1 MYIDNQS
8 EMSAFPRSSITAW
21 PGPDRKAR
29 FAALAASRGLSQSR
43 LLGLV
48 IDAVLARN
56 RVDAAAVDERRVGA
70 GQRDRVTLRLR
81 PGDGK
86 LLRLRAQ
93 ARGMKYTTYGAALIR
108 AHLRASPPMPVGELA
123 KLEQS
128 LAAVTVIAESLDQIA
143 RAVMQVEHG
152 PERDFELSAI
162 VPAVEDLWQQ
172 MRELVKANVLS
183 WESDHG
189 EAG

>member
-1 MYIDNQS
+1 MG
-8 EMSAFPRSSITAW
+8 AAPRQQIAAW
-21 PGPDRKAR
+21 AAPEQKAR
-29 FAALAASRGLSQSR
+29 FAALAASRGLSQSK

-48 IDAVLARN
+48 VDAVLARN
-56 RVDAAAVDERRVGA
+56 PIHRIGEERPGRA
-70 GQRDRVTLRLR
+70 GRGDRVSLRLR

-86 LLRLRAQ
+86 LLRQRAQ

-108 AHLRASPPMPVGELA
+108 AHLQASPPMPVGELA

-143 RAVMQVEHG
+143 RALTQAEHG
-152 PERDFELSAI
+152 AGGDFELSAI
-162 VPAVEDLWQQ
+162 VPAVEGLWHQ

-183 WESDHG
+183 WEAPDA